1 MSRYRP
7 PAPPKS
13 PYITKKGFDVLQA
26 EEKELWIKRRVV
38 VTALSAAAA
47 EGDRSENAEYIYR
60 KKELRGLDWRIR
72 YLQKRLP
79 DLKIVAEKP
88 SNLEQIFFSA
98 IITLENDDGEETKYR
113 IVGPDEIDH
122 QPHYISMDSPV
133 AKALF
138 KKHLDD
144 EVSVNTPAGKINYLI
159 TDIAYE

>member
-13 PYITKKGFDVLQA
+13 PYITKQGFISLQQ
-26 EEKELWIKRRVV
+26 EEEQLWLKRRKVV
-38 VTALSAAAA
+38 AALSAAAA

-60 KKELRGLDWRIR
+60 KKELGGIDWRIR

-79 DLKIVAEKP
+79 NLQQVGEKP
-88 SNLEQIFFSA
+88 SNTQQVFFSA
-98 IITLENDDGEETKYR
+98 IVSLEDDDGNETIYR

-122 QPHYISMDSPV
+122 KEYNISMDSPV

-138 KKHLDD
+138 KKKLDD
-144 EVSVNTPAGKINYLI
+144 EIQVNTPAGAINYLI
-159 TDIAYE
+159 TAIRYE